1 MTRFTIRTGL
11 TALVTALGLFW
22 ATLGLTEPRHLES
35 TNVVLVHGA
44 WADGSSWSKVI
55 PFLEARG
62 MRVVAVQLP
71 LTSLQDDVAT
81 TRRAIARITSGYPG
95 PVLLVGHSYGGVVI
109 GEVGNDP
116 SVTGLV
122 YVAAFAPDRGESML
136 SLLATAQPPSPL
148 GSHLVFDKFGFS
160 TIDPTGVDEDFAQ
173 CLPATGR
180 HVIAATQSPA
190 SGAALTATVGTPAW
204 KTKPSWY
211 IVAKGDRAIPPS
223 LEQTMAAR
231 IGAQTFSLDTCH
243 LAMLDVPVQVANV
256 ITAAAGDSERL

>member
-1 MTRFTIRTGL
+1 MTRFTIRTAL
-11 TALVTALGLFW
+11 TALVTGLALFW
-22 ATLGLTEPRHLES
+22 ASLGMTEPSHLEV

-55 PFLEARG
+55 PLLEARG

-81 TRRAIARITSGYPG
+81 TRRAIARITSEYPG
-95 PVLLVGHSYGGVVI
+95 PVLLVGHSYGGAVI

-116 SVTGLV
+116 NVAGLV
-122 YVAAFAPDRGESML
+122 YVAAFAPADGESVL
-136 SLLATAQPPSPL
+136 SLLETAQPPSPL

-173 CLPATGR
+173 CLPATSR

-256 ITAAAGDSERL
+256 ITAAAGD

>member
-1 MTRFTIRTGL
+1 MTRFTIRTAL
-11 TALVTALGLFW
+11 TALVTAFSLFCT
-22 ATLGLTEPRHLES
+22 TLGMAEPSNLEV

-44 WADGSSWSKVI
+44 WADGSSWAKVI
-55 PFLEARG
+55 PVLEARG

-81 TRRAIARITSGYPG
+81 TQRAIARITSEYPG
-95 PVLLVGHSYGGVVI
+95 PVLLVGHSYGGAVI

-116 SVTGLV
+116 NVAGLV
-122 YVAAFAPDRGESML
+122 YVAAFAPDQGESVL
-136 SLLATAQPPSPL
+136 SLLGTAQPPSPL
-148 GSHLVFDKFGFS
+148 GSHVVFDKFGFS

-173 CLPATGR
+173 CLPAADR
-180 HVIAATQSPA
+180 QVIAATQSPI

-211 IVAKGDRAIPPS
+211 IVAKGDRALPPS
-223 LEQTMAAR
+223 LEETMAAR

-243 LAMLDVPVQVANV
+243 LAMLDVPVQVANA
-256 ITAAAGDSERL
+256 ITAAAGRELR